1 MVVELIIIITQMSQ
15 VTQEVVDLVEVEEG
29 ALLQLQGGQIIHQTL
44 HQVIPIQVEV
54 EVEQTQNQTLQVM
67 VALV

>member
-1 MVVELIIIITQMSQ
+1 MSQ
-15 VTQEVVDLVEVEEG
+15 VTQEVVDLVEVDEG
-29 ALLQLQGGQIIHQTL
+29 ALLQIQIGQIIHQML

-54 EVEQTQNQTLQVM
+54 VVEQTQNQTLQVM